1 MNSKKVLY
9 SKGKNDECLTLP
21 YGVAPIIK
29 YIPKSATVWC
39 PFDIENSEFV
49 KQIRANGNKVIASH
63 IINGQDF
70 YIYEPKE
77 QWDCIVSNPPFG
89 GKRKIFERALSFNK
103 PFALIA
109 PNTWWNDAAPAQIFK
124 DKDLQILSFDY
135 RMKFEN
141 NGVIEKKITFMSA
154 YWCWNFL
161 PKQIIFE
168 HLSHKGQET

>member
-1 MNSKKVLY
+1 M
-9 SKGKNDECLTLP
+9 TLS
-21 YGVAPIIK
+21 YGVKPIIK
-29 YIPKSATVWC
+29 YVPKNAVVWC
-39 PFDIENSEFV
+39 PFDKENSEFV
-49 KQIRANGNKVIASH
+49 KQLTANGNKVIHSH
-63 IINGQDF
+63 ISAGQDF
-70 YIYEPKE
+70 YTYEPNE
-77 QWDCIVSNPPFG
+77 HWDCIISNPPFG
-89 GKRKIFERALSFNK
+89 GKRQIFERALSFNK

-141 NGVIEKKITFMSA
+141 NGIVEKKITFMSA

-168 HLSHKGQET
+168 HLKHD

>member
-1 MNSKKVLY
+1 M
-9 SKGKNDECLTLP
+9 TLP
-21 YGVAPIIK
+21 YGVKPIIK
-29 YIPKSATVWC
+29 YVPKNAVVWC
-39 PFDIENSEFV
+39 PFDKENSEFV
-49 KQIRANGNKVIASH
+49 KQLTANGNKVIYSH
-63 IINGQDF
+63 ISDGQDF
-70 YIYEPKE
+70 YTYEPNE
-77 QWDCIVSNPPFG
+77 HWDCIISNPPFG
-89 GKRKIFERALSFNK
+89 GKRQIFERALSLNK

-141 NGVIEKKITFMSA
+141 NGIVEKKITFMSA

-168 HLSHKGQET
+168 HLKHD